1 MTTTDCDCII
11 VKTRLL
17 YYKLEIYGQCKENIY
32 QKWQLISIVNLC
44 QIYARVKVF
53 SLHVQHIYRVS
64 ISLFI
69 VSLSGSDLK
78 FYMDANT
85 ILRQENEL

>member
-1 MTTTDCDCII
+1 MTTTDCDCIL

-53 SLHVQHIYRVS
+53 SLHVQHTIV
-64 ISLFI
+64 SLFI